1 MASGDWAQQQKMLSA
16 AGLLVMGLDAKDKIE
31 QLLDINPLIEA
42 ARASNVQLLTSQSI
56 DQLLSLV
63 SIDQVKSEESQNF
76 SKKAQVT
83 LPTPDNPS
91 PIGRVIAPI
100 SSNEISPAP
109 RPHGLSHYSLEDFPM
124 LAKDID
130 SEIEIHFDITGN
142 SVTEGKL
149 SDIKS
154 FFNSRLSQIRNLMRG
169 AFTPE
174 AANFQCRGL

>member
-1 MASGDWAQQQKMLSA
+1 M
-16 AGLLVMGLDAKDKIE
+16 
-31 QLLDINPLIEA
+31 
-42 ARASNVQLLTSQSI
+42 R
-56 DQLLSLV
+56 
-63 SIDQVKSEESQNF
+63 SEEVQCPPSRRKCPRAHTESPNLP
-76 SKKAQVT
+76 KKAQVT

-124 LAKDID
+124 LAKDVD
-130 SEIEIHFDITGN
+130 SEIEVHFDITGN

-154 FFNSRLSQIRNLMRG
+154 FFKK
-169 AFTPE
+169 
-174 AANFQCRGL
+174 